1 MFRTLLVAAALWASL
16 GAAAQRLAIT
26 FDDGLDPVKE
36 PRTAEWY
43 GRMLSTLERERLRVM
58 FFPALQRI
66 GGDSGL
72 AEVGRWSK
80 AGHEIGNHTSRHR
93 NLASAR
99 ITLAEFIGDVEEG
112 DAALRQFPTW
122 RPMLRFPFL
131 KEGNTLEKRDGIRA
145 WMRAHDYRPAE
156 VSIDAS
162 DWYYNEVYLKLPA
175 DDEAKRTAL
184 RKAYVAHL
192 LDRAAYY
199 DALAR
204 KVLGRSP
211 AHVLLLHTNAINA
224 AWLGDVVQAFRAA
237 GWTFVSAHE
246 AFEDPLYRE
255 QPDVLPAGE
264 SIVWSLAKVRNEPNL
279 RYPAEDSV
287 YEEPRLRELG
297 LIPPARP

>member
-1 MFRTLLVAAALWASL
+1 MLRILLLAVAVCMPL

-26 FDDGLDPVKE
+26 FDDGLNPTKE

-43 GRMLSTLERERLRVM
+43 GRMLATLEREHVEVM

-66 GGDSGL
+66 GGEAGL

-80 AGHEIGNHTSRHR
+80 AAHGIGNHTSRHR

-99 ITLAEFIGDVEEG
+99 ITLAEFIGDVEEA
-112 DAALRQFPTW
+112 DAALRSFPTW

-131 KEGNTLEKRDGIRA
+131 KEGDTVEKRDGIRE
-145 WMRAHDYRPAE
+145 WMRAHGYRPAE

-162 DWYYNEVYLKLPA
+162 DWYYSDVYGKLA
-175 DDEAKRTAL
+175 SADEAKLAAL
-184 RKAYVAHL
+184 RKAYIAHL

-199 DALAR
+199 DGLAR

-224 AWLGDVVQAFRAA
+224 AWLADVIEAFRRA
-237 GWTFVSAHE
+237 GWTFIPAHE
-246 AFEDPLYRE
+246 AFDDPLYRE
-255 QPDVLPAGE
+255 QPDILPAGE
-264 SIVWSLAKVRNEPNL
+264 SIVWSLAKLHGEPGL

-297 LIPPARP
+297 LIPAARP